1 MTTDE
6 ERAHDRLHADEWESP
21 FAESIRDWLVA
32 NGVNWDHVCAWPQI
46 KIVENADGSE
56 SICVEMF
63 YRNKSDKLELMRGLG
78 DNVLTT
84 MNTFKH
90 RVRIDPGLLAAY
102 QYSHEKAH
110 DNSALTRAAVE
121 RFLLHHPPA
130 IRVHEGSRLVW
141 VIQNQLDGEE
151 LAAILRQLEAILPGV
166 NVSLVSGVHAVFAGP
181 GERG

>member
-1 MTTDE
+1 MAEGDNE
-6 ERAHDRLHADEWESP
+6 EARGYGHADDWDDP
-21 FAESIRDWLVA
+21 FAESIRDWLIA
-32 NGVNWDHVCAWPQI
+32 NGVNWDRVCAWPDI
-46 KIVENADGSE
+46 EVSEDGQAFT
-56 SICVEMF
+56 VEMF

-78 DNVLTT
+78 GSLLTT
-84 MNTFKH
+84 MTSFEHK
-90 RVRIDPGLLAAY
+90 VKIDPDLLAAY
-102 QYSHEKAH
+102 QFSHRKTH
-110 DNSALTRAAVE
+110 SASAVTREAVE